1 MRTSVLWL
9 PQSPETAGARTHRP
23 DSAFVTLLWNAAGLL
38 PCKRAS
44 TGPCKPLCVHCKDL
58 GCRRRGWK
66 KKTRREPSPA
76 QTQARADQHL
86 GSPHS
91 GESAWCCVLYI
102 TIPLSSTGNHC
113 SFILISSTRNKSNL
127 KAVFQPWAGRKNPF
141 SFQEEQS
148 NIYVQLAAVSRAL
161 TPVSHLKVATNEQ
174 CGHR

>member
-66 KKTRREPSPA
+66 KKDAERTEPGPNTGPCRSTSWVSPLWRERVVLCSIHYNPPFKHWESLQFYLNLFHKEQIQFESSFPA
-76 QTQARADQHL
+76 L
-86 GSPHS
+86 GREE
-91 GESAWCCVLYI
+91 ESLLLPGG
-102 TIPLSSTGNHC
+102 TIKYLCSVSC
-113 SFILISSTRNKSNL
+113 SFQGPHACVTSES
-127 KAVFQPWAGRKNPF
+127 
-141 SFQEEQS
+141 
-148 NIYVQLAAVSRAL
+148 
-161 TPVSHLKVATNEQ
+161 
-174 CGHR
+174 GH